1 MRNHGLR
8 AAMFASL
15 AASVVFG
22 GQVYAQDGPRPAKV
36 ETVAAEAAERSW
48 TFPAIVLPSQEVS
61 LSFRVSG
68 QVTELPIRA
77 AAPIAAGD
85 VIAKLD
91 PRDFEAQVAQ
101 LESQRDQSLAQLD
114 ALRGGARD
122 EEVRAQEAAVE
133 SARAQA
139 DLARDDVER
148 TQQLVERGVVSRVN
162 LEQAESQLRV
172 AEASL
177 RAQQEQLAIAQ
188 AGGRDEDIASA
199 EAGLRGLEAQL
210 ESARDNLADTV
221 LTAPFDGVVARRS
234 IDNFTLIQA
243 GQEIVL
249 LQNIATVHLAFDVP
263 GTDVPDIAQTERISA
278 VATFSATE
286 AEFPAELVEFST
298 QAETATQ
305 TYRGSVSITAPE
317 GSPILPGMVGRV
329 ILRGGKAIDPVISIS
344 LSAVGAEPD
353 GAPFVWIVDE
363 AGKVA
368 KQSIETGAIN
378 GTRVR
383 VLSGLE
389 AGATIVA
396 AGVSRL
402 QDGMV
407 IRPITQVGG

>member
-1 MRNHGLR
+1 M
-8 AAMFASL
+8 
-15 AASVVFG
+15 
-22 GQVYAQDGPRPAKV
+22 YAQDGPRPAKV

-114 ALRGGARD
+114 ALRSGARD

-263 GTDVPDIAQTERISA
+263 GTDVPDIAQTEQISA

-286 AEFPAELVEFST
+286 SEFPAELVEFST

>member
-1 MRNHGLR
+1 MRNHVLR
-8 AAMFASL
+8 AAMYVSL
-15 AASVVFG
+15 AALVPVG
-22 GQVYAQDGPRPAKV
+22 GPVLAQDAPRPAKV
-36 ETVAAEAAERSW
+36 ETVVAEATERSW
-48 TFPAIVLPSQEVS
+48 TFPAIVLPSQEVA

-91 PRDFEAQVAQ
+91 ARDFEAQVAQ

-114 ALRGGARD
+114 ALRSGARD

-172 AEASL
+172 AEAAL
-177 RAQQEQLAIAQ
+177 QAQEEQLAIAL
-188 AGGRDEDIASA
+188 AGGRDEDIAAA

-210 ESARDNLADTV
+210 QSARDNLADTV
-221 LTAPFDGVVARRS
+221 LMAPFDGVVARRS
-234 IDNFTLIQA
+234 IDNFSLVQA

-263 GTDVPDIAQTERISA
+263 GTDVPDIAQSQQISA
-278 VATFSATE
+278 VATFSETE

-317 GSPILPGMVGRV
+317 GSPILPGMVGQV
-329 ILRGGKAIDPVISIS
+329 TVRGGDVIDPVILIS

-353 GAPFVWIVDE
+353 GAPFVWVVDE

-368 KQSIETGAIN
+368 KRSIGTGAIRGN
-378 GTRVR
+378 RVE
-383 VLSGLE
+383 VLSGLD